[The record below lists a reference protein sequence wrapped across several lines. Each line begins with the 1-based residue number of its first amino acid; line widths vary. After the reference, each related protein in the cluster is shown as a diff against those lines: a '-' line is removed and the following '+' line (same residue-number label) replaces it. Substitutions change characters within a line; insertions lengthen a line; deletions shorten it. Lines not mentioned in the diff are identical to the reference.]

1 MHELSFVC
9 SREAFLFSLSSSYQ
23 SAFDNNRLRH
33 LFNYNLTQWIQMID
47 SSILVRKISR
57 LRGRILSAA
66 FFRVVF
72 ITFQTRKQSA
82 AWNSSSSISHEIRRE
97 DTRQSVKWNSARFD
111 NWTWTRYL
119 RRISSQVNMCSTFT
133 LNWAFIAW
141 LSVAILMLFCVDFA
155 VLLLLNDLIF
165 LPSNV

>member
-1 MHELSFVC
+1 
-9 SREAFLFSLSSSYQ
+9 
-23 SAFDNNRLRH
+23 
-33 LFNYNLTQWIQMID
+33 MID

-141 LSVAILMLFCVDFA
+141 LSVAYLMLFLRRFRSSPPPKRPYLSSVQRLMLTRERIRLSD
-155 VLLLLNDLIF
+155 LLDRQAINPKPADCF
-165 LPSNV
+165 EF